1 MRVRPLIGVWA
12 LASALFCVAAQAQA
26 QSWPNR
32 PITIVVPAAAGGL
45 TDVLTR
51 GIAQHLSQSWG
62 QSVVIENRG
71 GGGHNIGAVAV
82 AKAAPDGYTLLASEG
97 GAFVANPFLYS
108 KLPYDAE
115 NDFVPISGFGEAS
128 MGLVINPSV
137 PAHNVGELIAYAK
150 AHPGQVSYGTA
161 GVGSILHI
169 SILLMES
176 MAGIKLT
183 PVHYRGAAP
192 ALNDLVGGHINL
204 ASMGPSIALP
214 SVKDGK
220 IKLLA
225 VAKGQ
230 RWAQLPDAPTFEE
243 SGLPGYRAATW
254 FGLFAPAKIPR
265 EVVTKIHDDVQRIL
279 KDTEFQSRF
288 MDVQLLDPM
297 VGTQEQFVGFIRSDA
312 AKWGKV
318 LRDANVKVD

>member
-1 MRVRPLIGVWA
+1 MRVRPLIAVWA
-12 LASALFCVAAQAQA
+12 LASALFCAAAQAQA

-51 GIAQHLSQSWG
+51 GIAQRLSQSWG

-128 MGLVINPSV
+128 MGLLINPSV
-137 PAHNVGELIAYAK
+137 PARNVGELIAYAK

-230 RWAQLPDAPTFEE
+230 RWAQLPDTPTFEE
-243 SGLPGYRAATW
+243 SGLPGCRAATW
-254 FGLFAPAKIPR
+254 FGLFAPAKTPR

-279 KDTEFQSRF
+279 KDAEFQRRF

-297 VGTQEQFVGFIRSDA
+297 VGTQEQFVGFIRFDA

-318 LRDANVKVD
+318 LREANVKVD

>member
-1 MRVRPLIGVWA
+1 MRTMIAAWA
-12 LASALFCVAAQAQA
+12 IAVAMLRAPAQA
-26 QSWPNR
+26 QSWPSR
-32 PITIVVPAAAGGL
+32 PVTIIVPAAAGGL

-51 GIAQHLSQSWG
+51 GIAQRLSQSWG
-62 QSVVIENRG
+62 QTVVIENRG

-115 NDFVPISGFGEAS
+115 NDFVPISGLGEAS
-128 MGLVINPSV
+128 MGLLVNPSV
-137 PAHNVGELIAYAK
+137 PARNVGELIAYAK

-169 SILLMES
+169 SMLLMES
-176 MAGIKLT
+176 MAGVTFT

-214 SVKDGK
+214 SVRDGK
-220 IKLLA
+220 LKLLA
-225 VAKGQ
+225 VAKSQ
-230 RWAQLPDAPTFEE
+230 RWAQLPDVPTFEE

-254 FGLFAPAKIPR
+254 FGLFAPAKTPR
-265 EVVTKIHDDVQRIL
+265 EIVTRIHDDVQYAL
-279 KDTEFQSRF
+279 KDAEFQSRF

-297 VGTQEQFVGFIRSDA
+297 VGTQDAFVTFIRSDA

-318 LRDANVKVD
+318 LRQANVKID

>member
-1 MRVRPLIGVWA
+1 MRVRPLIAVWA
-12 LASALFCVAAQAQA
+12 LASALFCAAAQA

-51 GIAQHLSQSWG
+51 GIAQRLSQSWG

-128 MGLVINPSV
+128 MGLLINPSV
-137 PAHNVGELIAYAK
+137 PARNLGELIAYAK

-230 RWAQLPDAPTFEE
+230 RWAQLPDTPTFEE

-254 FGLFAPAKIPR
+254 FGLFAPAKTPR